1 MMPDNKP
8 SALQD
13 ADEVIFSCIDLENS
27 KSFFLFAGAGS
38 GKTRSLVT
46 TLIRIKANIGI
57 TLRLSR
63 KKVAVIT
70 YTNAASDEIKRRLD
84 LDPLFSVSTIHSF
97 AWELIRSYT
106 TDIKSALRRVLID
119 DVAKLEDEQRRGR
132 AGTKAAI
139 EREISMR
146 QNTERLANLKNIKQ
160 FQYSPT
166 GDNSGK
172 ESLNHTEV
180 INLAS
185 SFLENKPLLQKLLV
199 TRYPIL
205 FVDES
210 QDTNKLLIE
219 SFFEVQRQYPNT
231 FTLGLFGDTM
241 QRIYFDGKADL
252 GLNLPDGWE
261 SPAKIINHRCPARV
275 VKLINQIRALADG
288 REQEPREGQAEGFA
302 RLFIVQRGTITSQQ
316 AEERVVAYMAKITE
330 DQLWLG
336 DGSEIKVLILEH
348 HMAASRM
355 GFVNF
360 YAALSGVSSLRTM
373 LVDGTFPGVSFFTML
388 VVPLKHAY
396 DTNNSFG
403 VMRILKDNSP
413 LLKKENIK
421 LHQDQREP
429 FKKAKEATD
438 SLFTLWQ
445 HGEPTLYQIAENIYY
460 SGLFDLPPL
469 IALIVE
475 TANRIEQ
482 SGVEEDKTTA
492 AETPQ
497 ANQDSRLKRVEAWEQ
512 ALQSPF
518 SEIEVYAKYI
528 ADDSRFGTHQGVKG
542 REFERVMVITDD
554 VEAKGFAFSYDR
566 LFGAKPAGA
575 SELRNIAEG
584 SETILDRTL
593 RLFYVACSRAEKSL
607 AIVAYTNA
615 PEDVKMNA
623 ITQGWFAE
631 NEITI
636 IS

>member
-1 MMPDNKP
+1 MIPENEPLAMR
-8 SALQD
+8 D

-46 TLIRIKANIGI
+46 TLIRIKATIGL

-84 LDPLFSVSTIHSF
+84 VDPLFSVSTIHSC
-97 AWELIRSYT
+97 AWELIKSYT
-106 TDIKSALRRVLID
+106 MDIKAALRQMLIED
-119 DVAKLEDEQRRGR
+119 TAKLEDEQRRGR
-132 AGTKAAI
+132 AGTKVAI
-139 EREISMR
+139 EREISIR
-146 QNTERLANLKNIKQ
+146 QNTERLVNLGKIKQ

-172 ESLNHTEV
+172 DSLNHAEV

-185 SFLENKPLLQKLLV
+185 SFLQNKRLLQKLLV

-205 FVDES
+205 FIDES

-219 SFFEVQRQYPNT
+219 SFFEVQRQYPTT

-241 QRIYFDGKADL
+241 QRIYFDGKPDL
-252 GLNLPDGWE
+252 GLNLPEGWL
-261 SPAKIINHRCPARV
+261 SPAKVINHRCPVRV
-275 VKLINQIRALADG
+275 IRLINQIRALADG
-288 REQEPREGQAEGFA
+288 REQKPRNGQDEGYA
-302 RLFIVQRGTITSQQ
+302 RLFIVQRGTISNQL
-316 AEERVVAYMAKITE
+316 AEEKIVANMAQITG
-330 DQLWLG
+330 DGLWLG
-336 DGSEIKVLILEH
+336 EGSEIKVLILEH

-360 YAALSGVSSLRTM
+360 YASLSAVSSLRTM
-373 LVDGTFPGVSFFTML
+373 LVDGTFPGISFFTKL
-388 VVPLKHAY
+388 IVPLKHAY
-396 DTNNSFG
+396 DASDSFG

-429 FKKAKEATD
+429 FKKAKEATVA
-438 SLFTLWQ
+438 LFALWEN
-445 HGEPTLYQIAENIYY
+445 GTPTLYQIAENIYD

-469 IALIVE
+469 ISLIIE
-475 TANRIEQ
+475 TTKRIEQ
-482 SGVEEDKTTA
+482 TGVVEDDIPATA
-492 AETPQ
+492 EQAEGDRDTR
-497 ANQDSRLKRVEAWEQ
+497 SKRSDAWGQ
-512 ALQSPF
+512 ALQS
-518 SEIEVYAKYI
+518 SYTEIEAYAKYI

-554 VEAKGFAFSYDR
+554 VEARGFAFSYDR
-566 LFGAKPAGA
+566 IFGATPAGT
-575 SELRNIAEG
+575 SEQKNAAEG
-584 SETILDRTL
+584 RETILDRTL

-607 AIVAYTNA
+607 AIVAYTDA
-615 PEDVKMNA
+615 PEEVKKNA
-623 ITQGWFAE
+623 VKQGWFAE
-631 NEITI
+631 SEITI
-636 IS
+636 I